1 MKSSMKWIYC
11 SLATYA
17 AIVVVIVIATPS
29 LFAQSAD
36 FPSSTEKIPFNAWLD
51 GKDASQLSWAVK
63 VSLPRLTDYQR
74 YEASIIANVS
84 LDKVDAADNDAKLL
98 TVVRFKDSHG
108 KSYDAHSTYAL
119 PRRTADQKDEIATS
133 FTAYLL
139 PGEYKVAMVVYGT
152 ASHKRSVAHQTI
164 RVPSIS
170 NDPLPAA
177 WNNLPAVEFLA
188 MRSPL
193 GVADGHLNLPLQTN
207 RAVRIEV
214 IANITPT
221 YAMKPYPAIYR
232 HNRNVIFPE
241 MNVLSQITATNG
253 TLDVVALEL
262 DNQKIAFEQDGVD
275 RLDARELW
283 RSLDAHSSAVVDASA
298 LAGENREAKFFL
310 AEVNKRIMAAATSP
324 DAANKRVP
332 TVVIVL
338 SNLMAFPKGEDLA
351 PLPMQPD
358 CNCQVFYIRTHV
370 VLDTY
375 AMQALMRLP
384 PSPTNR
390 IIIGEGVSPPE
401 TTVESMPNFPSLGEG
416 ATKIPDVDQLEKTLA
431 PLNPRVL
438 DVKSTKDF
446 RKAVAI
452 ILREAGEQ

>member
-1 MKSSMKWIYC
+1 MRSSMKWNYRR
-11 SLATYA
+11 LAMGA
-17 AIVVVIVIATPS
+17 AIALVVVITAPT
-29 LFAQSAD
+29 LFAQSTD
-36 FPSSTEKIPFNAWLD
+36 FPSSTEKIPFTTWLD
-51 GKDASQLSWAVK
+51 GKDVSQLSWAVK
-63 VSLPRLTDYQR
+63 VVPPKLTEFQR
-74 YEASIIANVS
+74 FEASISANVS
-84 LDKVDAADNDAKLL
+84 LDKVDATDNSAKLL
-98 TVVRFKDSHG
+98 TVVRFTDSHG

-119 PRRTADQKDEIATS
+119 PRRTADQEGEIATS

-139 PGEYKVAMVVYGT
+139 PGEYKVAMVAYGT
-152 ASHKRSVAHQTI
+152 ASHKRSVTHQTI
-164 RVPSIS
+164 RVPNIS

-177 WNNLPAVEFLA
+177 WNNLPAVEFLP
-188 MRSPL
+188 MRAPL
-193 GVADGHLNLPLQTN
+193 GVADGRLNLPLETN
-207 RAVRIEV
+207 RPVRVEV

-232 HNRNVIFPE
+232 HNRNAIFPE
-241 MNVLSQITATNG
+241 LDVLSQITAANG
-253 TLDVVALEL
+253 ALDVVALEL

-275 RLDARELW
+275 RLDASSLW
-283 RSLDAHSSAVVDASA
+283 RSLNAHSSAVVDASA

-310 AEVNKRIMAAATSP
+310 AEVNKRITALAASS
-324 DAANKRVP
+324 DAPNKRVP

-351 PLPMQPD
+351 PLPVQPD

-390 IIIGEGVSPPE
+390 VIIGEGASPPE

-446 RKAVAI
+446 RKAVAT
-452 ILREAGEQ
+452 ILREAGQQ